1 MHKTSIHVS
10 LKEIWGETHSN
21 PWNHTKNK
29 GTKNKHEKDH
39 EIHNDESSI
48 QTRKGSQ
55 GLACRPSIHPFQQI
69 SHEALMLAWTRKWS
83 RKCLGKMR
91 NGREEMKP

>member
-10 LKEIWGETHSN
+10 LKEIQGETHSN

-39 EIHNDESSI
+39 ENHNAESSM
-48 QTRKGSQ
+48 QTK
-55 GLACRPSIHPFQQI
+55 
-69 SHEALMLAWTRKWS
+69 KD
-83 RKCLGKMR
+83 
-91 NGREEMKP
+91 

>member
-10 LKEIWGETHSN
+10 LKDIRGETHSN

-39 EIHNDESSI
+39 GNHNAESLYKTGKIH
-48 QTRKGSQ
+48 KV
-55 GLACRPSIHPFQQI
+55 
-69 SHEALMLAWTRKWS
+69 
-83 RKCLGKMR
+83 
-91 NGREEMKP
+91 

>member
-10 LKEIWGETHSN
+10 LKEIRGETHAN

-39 EIHNDESSI
+39 ENHNAKSSI
-48 QTRKGSQ
+48 QTKKDSQ
-55 GLACRPSIHPFQQI
+55 GLACHPSIHPSQQI
-69 SHEALMLAWTRKWS
+69 SHEALMLA
-83 RKCLGKMR
+83 
-91 NGREEMKP
+91 